1 MKTKIIITG
10 SNGNFTAQIY
20 VNEKWFKEVGGCPSI
35 DYLLIAIANSLK
47 NDEDYNIN
55 PMQYYFYTML

>member
-55 PMQYYFYTML
+55 PM